1 MFAPELGVGAVV
13 RERGGTRWVEGC
25 EFIWD
30 LKFLRIAAL
39 GSSIFFFFFHFDWIG
54 SDRVTR
60 VTFTLNAMF
69 IGGEK

>member
-1 MFAPELGVGAVV
+1 MCLLLEEGGSGSKS
-13 RERGGTRWVEGC
+13 GGTRWVEGR

-30 LKFLRIAAL
+30 LKFFANRSRELY
-39 GSSIFFFFFHFDWIG
+39 FFFFFHFDWIG